1 MPPPP
6 SITVIQNDN
15 GNGKE
20 IGGSN
25 HYCIICQALPPRSPP
40 ALDSQDFFVGRPVDS
55 RNPIR
60 GST

>member
-6 SITVIQNDN
+6 NITDVQNDN

-40 ALDSQDFFVGRPVDS
+40 GAAT
-55 RNPIR
+55 PIFNSYPS
-60 GST
+60 GFLLLPS